1 MSEKLR
7 ILNMLKDGTITPEEA
22 ELLLDALDK
31 PNNTQQETPV
41 ALKDNRGRKSKKL
54 RIVVDADENGK
65 NKAKVNVTIPLS
77 LLKTVGPI
85 VKNSIPSNVQSDL
98 VDQGVDISEIL
109 NTVESL
115 IENGLEDDIV
125 NIDAGGE
132 DGENAKVRIYV
143 E

>member
-7 ILNMLKDGTITPEEA
+7 ILNMVREGIISPEEA
-22 ELLLDALDK
+22 ELLLKALE
-31 PNNTQQETPV
+31 TQENPTVETPV
-41 ALKDNRGRKSKKL
+41 TLKDNRGRKSKKL
-54 RIVVDADENGK
+54 RILVDADEKGK

-77 LLKTVGPI
+77 LLKSIGPI
-85 VKNSIPSNVQSDL
+85 VKNSIPSNVKSEL
-98 VDQGVDISEIL
+98 EDQGVNIGEIL
-109 NTVESL
+109 NTVEYL
-115 IENGLEDDIV
+115 IENGLEEDIV

>member
-7 ILNMLKDGTITPEEA
+7 ILNMVREGTISPEEA
-22 ELLLDALDK
+22 ELLLKALE
-31 PNNTQQETPV
+31 TQENPTVETPV
-41 ALKDNRGRKSKKL
+41 TLKDNRGRKSKKL
-54 RIVVDADENGK
+54 RILVDADEKGK

-77 LLKTVGPI
+77 LLKSIGPI
-85 VKNSIPSNVQSDL
+85 VKNSIPSNVKSEL
-98 VDQGVDISEIL
+98 EDQGVNIGEIL
-109 NTVESL
+109 NTVEYL
-115 IENGLEDDIV
+115 IENGLEEDIV